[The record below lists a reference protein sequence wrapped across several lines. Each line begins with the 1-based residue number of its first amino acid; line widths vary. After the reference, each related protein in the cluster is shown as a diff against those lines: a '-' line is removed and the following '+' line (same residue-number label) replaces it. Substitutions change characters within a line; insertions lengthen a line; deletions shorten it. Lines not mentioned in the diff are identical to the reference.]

1 MKSLLILCLLLSPC
15 GTGWSGAQVTT
26 NDFLFRQLQTWASDI
41 EDGQADPVL
50 EEIEASRQDPHGAA
64 WDTPVLA
71 GPGWTYNWGYLRGL
85 AKARACE
92 EARRPV
98 EAYRALVHASG
109 MMPSSVPPP
118 GHDADYWK
126 LYLASGRQCAL
137 LTRFQ
142 DAEWYF
148 NQVRTRFTTND
159 DLYWQATAELAGVR
173 DQEGRLDDAEPLYRQ
188 LFLHRPDQPAPIWQA
203 YIQFLFNHG
212 QFDEGVEAILLGA
225 GRIGLSPRLAHG
237 DVFASA
243 ARQYWLFFSDAQIA
257 RWYDL
262 LGQQLETA
270 ALAQGHESFLSFLA
284 NTRILIQKIY
294 PDLVGPAP
302 ADLAALKRRAAAAP
316 PPPPARH
323 RRPPPANA
331 ESATALLPPQDA
343 PGSTPPPPLRI
354 EIEDTVN
361 RALKKSKKGDSS
373 QGGDAGR
380 WQSLLDQHSTNDLRD
395 IRVDGMNVLFHIY
408 ASLGANLT
416 FNAPKKARPWLLLA
430 LDEAQSG
437 NNSVRLGDVLLNLA
451 ETHLNPSSPEP
462 DKALEYLDRAQGVV
476 QGNARLEVRAL
487 SGYATVLQHAEG
499 APDSRIAALL
509 QVVDEYGCLPRRHV
523 YERLAADCY
532 RSGDFH
538 EGFDT
543 FMQALMRTPV
553 FMDSGEIDRMAD
565 GLYMNRS
572 LHTSEELERLSR
584 LYRASALRFPA
595 TVANAVPIARLLDL
609 ADATWIRQHAELS
622 RLEESGAYS
631 SAAGW
636 ALLTNA
642 LADHPS
648 VRAGRLHAKAAL
660 ERRAPGAP
668 PDWSGWLAAWPL
680 VRSEC
685 ASAMTW
691 SPVDS
696 GGGAAAYGQLLDLLL
711 DSLDA
716 LAPDALAQSRDF
728 VRADAG
734 ALLPAQFARAL
745 DAFAG
750 DDEAERFRFLLAR
763 ARGARPPDVPN
774 YMPKPKRPP
783 GPSATDPAFLALV
796 DLYPRVEEN
805 LQREFVALLHDRR
818 DRAGNALK
826 PPWTDILRRCG
837 QEPHSP

>member
-302 ADLAALKRRAAAAP
+302 ADLAALKRRAAAEP

-395 IRVDGMNVLFHIY
+395 IRVDGMNALFHIY

-437 NNSVRLGDVLLNLA
+437 NNPVRLGDVLLNLA

-462 DKALEYLDRAQGVV
+462 DKALEYLDRAQTVA

-636 ALLTNA
+636 TLLTNA

-783 GPSATDPAFLALV
+783 GPSATDLAFLALV